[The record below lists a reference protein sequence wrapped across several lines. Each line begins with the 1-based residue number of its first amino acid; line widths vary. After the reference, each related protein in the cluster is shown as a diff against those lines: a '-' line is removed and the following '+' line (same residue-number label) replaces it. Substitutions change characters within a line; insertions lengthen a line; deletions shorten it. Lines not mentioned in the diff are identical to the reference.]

1 MRRVLSAGVVVVAA
15 SLCALAAVAAPD
27 VRNPAGDWREYT
39 HPRLGYRITY
49 PADTFVPVESRAEE
63 GFVLAS
69 RDGKA
74 KLLIASFDNDGLSS
88 LAEYRNLVI
97 NQSYD
102 GAAIDYAP
110 VRRNWFVVSGERDGQ
125 MFYERVDFTCGGRR
139 ITSWAMVYPVAER
152 GFYDRLVEAI
162 APTFR
167 PSDGARAGC

>member
-1 MRRVLSAGVVVVAA
+1 MRRVLSGC
-15 SLCALAAVAAPD
+15 CALIAAGASTIGAVAAPIS
-27 VRNPAGDWREYT
+27 RTAAGEWREYT

-49 PADTFVPVESRAEE
+49 PADTFVPVESKAEE

-97 NQSYD
+97 NQSYE

-110 VRRNWFVVSGERDGQ
+110 VRRSWFVVSGERDGQ
-125 MFYERVDFTCGGRR
+125 MFYERVAFTCGGRR

-152 GFYDRLVEAI
+152 GFYDRLVEAV

-167 PSDGARAGC
+167 PSDGARSGC